1 MSSALFSPNM
11 CTLFLYHKIESY
23 TTTWSPLTPLSR
35 NRYPVSLF
43 LTMDNL
49 NGIRQPSVDEFC
61 CNVEQ
66 RLPSNWNCCLIK
78 HWANCICL
86 SISSLWFII
95 ICLSL
100 SYKTQRSN
108 FVQIVGNL
116 SSTSAV
122 EYKWSMITIGYDGFT
137 AAVIVWG
144 LENAWL
150 STPEASH
157 WVCEDCWLLTV
168 FWDNEPWPKPPDLRV
183 CLSQPELHR
192 ALSHWNGLYY
202 PNIGKMS

>member
-1 MSSALFSPNM
+1 MKDMANAPQLVNPLVWNLCPMSQ
-11 CTLFLYHKIESY
+11 
-23 TTTWSPLTPLSR
+23 
-35 NRYPVSLF
+35 F

-86 SISSLWFII
+86 SISSLWIII

-108 FVQIVGNL
+108 FVQIVGNW
-116 SSTSAV
+116 SSTLAV
-122 EYKWSMITIGYDGFT
+122 EYRWSMITIGYDGFT

-150 STPEASH
+150 STLGHHIESARTAVILALGRWAS
-157 WVCEDCWLLTV
+157 CID
-168 FWDNEPWPKPPDLRV
+168 
-183 CLSQPELHR
+183 
-192 ALSHWNGLYY
+192 
-202 PNIGKMS
+202 MM